1 MKKRWLAVPFAIGIV
16 AMMLVVM
23 LPGPLS
29 PTDTVIAAN
38 WGGSTKSGFGIANID
53 FYTGSQYSKDIDG
66 NNVRYASSGTPLS
79 YAIDSSFDPDKMVIT
94 IGITGDPAE
103 QSNRIKCTLT
113 IKNPLGT
120 TVYNAENWNT
130 VTPVQGQL
138 KGNYNLPSGI
148 DWTIPGQYSITA
160 KLYYWM

>member
-1 MKKRWLAVPFAIGIV
+1 
-16 AMMLVVM
+16 MMLVVM

-29 PTDTVIAAN
+29 PTDTVLAAN
-38 WGGSTKSGFGIANID
+38 WGGSTKSGFGIAYID
-53 FYTGSQYSKDIDG
+53 FYEGSQYSKDIDG
-66 NNVRYASSGTPLS
+66 DDVRYASSGTPLS
-79 YAIDSSFDPDKMVIT
+79 YAIDSSFDPDKIVIK
-94 IGITGDPAE
+94 IGITGDPVE

-113 IKNPLGT
+113 IKNPLGI

-130 VTPVQGQL
+130 VNSMTGFIA
-138 KGNYNLPSGI
+138 GNYNLTSGI